1 MQIAREKVRI
11 YALVPDT
18 QAEGGAKKFYIVGRG
33 SASGSIAFGYT
44 NEEQKDI
51 TQAQSSQSIN
61 KGAWS
66 IQITG
71 KAETSD
77 NVHNY
82 ITMNSIRGNTENL
95 LMDVLIVFEY
105 IHKRGATGT
114 ALALQGKAVLPLTS
128 IGGDGQAK
136 IQIDGT
142 LSTSGDLTIG
152 SIELNACG
160 LSGVYTPET
169 DTYETTSFK
178 AGDIE
183 TNLDPHTAVKEEPS
197 QAEGDKKNE
206 QENTP
211 TPSTPTDTEQK
222 ENENQAEGD
231 KKNEQGNTPTPSTPT
246 DTEQKDQTE
255 EPTQNEGA

>member
-105 IHKRGATGT
+105 IHKRGEAGT

-206 QENTP
+206 Q
-211 TPSTPTDTEQK
+211 
-222 ENENQAEGD
+222 
-231 KKNEQGNTPTPSTPT
+231 GNTPTPSTPT
-246 DTEQKDQTE
+246 DTDQKDQTGQTDQKDQTGQTDQKDQTGQTDQTE
-255 EPTQNEGA
+255 EPSQAEGV

>member
-211 TPSTPTDTEQK
+211 TDTD
-222 ENENQAEGD
+222 
-231 KKNEQGNTPTPSTPT
+231 
-246 DTEQKDQTE
+246 QKDQTE
-255 EPTQNEGA
+255 EPSQKEGV

>member
-206 QENTP
+206 Q
-211 TPSTPTDTEQK
+211 
-222 ENENQAEGD
+222 
-231 KKNEQGNTPTPSTPT
+231 GNTPTPSTPT
-246 DTEQKDQTE
+246 DTEQTEQGAGGTDTPDQKDQTGQKDQTE
-255 EPTQNEGA
+255 EPSQNEGV

>member
-18 QAEGGAKKFYIVGRG
+18 QGANGDKKYYIVGRG
-33 SASGSIAFGYT
+33 TASGTIAFGYAL
-44 NEEQKDI
+44 EEQKDI

-95 LMDVLIVFEY
+95 LMDILIVFEY
-105 IHKRGATGT
+105 IHKRDEVNT
-114 ALALQGKAVLPLTS
+114 ALALSGKGVLPLTS

-152 SIELNACG
+152 SLTLNECG
-160 LSGVYTPET
+160 LSGVYKPET
-169 DTYETTSFK
+169 DIYETTSFK
-178 AGDIE
+178 AGDIT
-183 TNLDPHTAVKEEPS
+183 TNLDPKVAAVNGETKKEGTGTEDS
-197 QAEGDKKNE
+197 QV
-206 QENTP
+206 
-211 TPSTPTDTEQK
+211 
-222 ENENQAEGD
+222 
-231 KKNEQGNTPTPSTPT
+231 
-246 DTEQKDQTE
+246 
-255 EPTQNEGA
+255 

>member
-183 TNLDPHTAVKEEPS
+183 TNLDPHTAVKE
-197 QAEGDKKNE
+197 NE
-206 QENTP
+206 NNTP
-211 TPSTPTDTEQK
+211 TPSTPTDT
-222 ENENQAEGD
+222 D
-231 KKNEQGNTPTPSTPT
+231 
-246 DTEQKDQTE
+246 QKDQTE
-255 EPTQNEGA
+255 EPSQKEGV

>member
-1 MQIAREKVRI
+1 MAQISREKVRI

-33 SASGSIAFGYT
+33 TASGSIAFGYT

-51 TQAQSSQSIN
+51 TQTQSSQSIN

-95 LMDVLIVFEY
+95 LLDVLIIFEY

-114 ALALQGKAVLPLTS
+114 AFALSGKAVLPLTS

-136 IQIDGT
+136 IQVDGT

-152 SIELNACG
+152 SIELNECG
-160 LSGVYTPET
+160 LSGVYKPET

-183 TNLDPHTAVKEEPS
+183 TNLDPHTAAKES
-197 QAEGDKKNE
+197 QTADDKDTGGE
-206 QENTP
+206 TP
-211 TPSTPTDTEQK
+211 TPTAPENKDTTGDTEQSQTK
-222 ENENQAEGD
+222 ENPTEPNAD
-231 KKNEQGNTPTPSTPT
+231 EQV
-246 DTEQKDQTE
+246 
-255 EPTQNEGA
+255 

>member
-1 MQIAREKVRI
+1 MAQIAREKVRI

-18 QAEGGAKKFYIVGRG
+18 QAEGGATKYYIVGRG
-33 SASGSIAFGYT
+33 TASGSIAFGYT

-95 LMDVLIVFEY
+95 LLNVLIVFEY

-114 ALALQGKAVLPLTS
+114 AFALSGKAVLPLTS

-136 IQIDGT
+136 IQVDGT

-152 SIELNACG
+152 SIELNECG
-160 LSGVYTPET
+160 LSGVYKPET

-183 TNLDPHTAVKEEPS
+183 TNLDPHTAVKES
-197 QAEGDKKNE
+197 QPADDKGTGGE
-206 QENTP
+206 TP
-211 TPSTPTDTEQK
+211 TPTAPENKDSAETGDT
-222 ENENQAEGD
+222 
-231 KKNEQGNTPTPSTPT
+231 
-246 DTEQKDQTE
+246 KDGTE
-255 EPTQNEGA
+255 ENPTEPTADEQV

>member
-18 QAEGGAKKFYIVGRG
+18 QGANGDKKYYIVGRG
-33 SASGSIAFGYT
+33 TASGTIAFGYAL
-44 NEEQKDI
+44 EEQKDI

-95 LMDVLIVFEY
+95 LMDILIVFEY
-105 IHKRGATGT
+105 IHKRDAVNT
-114 ALALQGKAVLPLTS
+114 ALALSGKGVLPLTS

-152 SIELNACG
+152 SLTLNECG
-160 LSGVYTPET
+160 LSGVYKPDT
-169 DTYETTSFK
+169 DIYETTSFK
-178 AGDIE
+178 AGDIA
-183 TNLDPHTAVKEEPS
+183 TNLDPKVAAVNGETKKEDAGAGTEPPKKPTD
-197 QAEGDKKNE
+197 QAGAEGD
-206 QENTP
+206 Q
-211 TPSTPTDTEQK
+211 
-222 ENENQAEGD
+222 QAD
-231 KKNEQGNTPTPSTPT
+231 AVGNDS
-246 DTEQKDQTE
+246 QV
-255 EPTQNEGA
+255 